1 MCKTS
6 SPCIPY
12 IPQWQWLLFGGG
24 SSPEFSNLSYMEFDF
39 VGNFHLWL
47 YMVTIT
53 DTYTAPS
60 VDEILF
66 KHFTIIN
73 FLEQK

>member
-1 MCKTS
+1 
-6 SPCIPY
+6 
-12 IPQWQWLLFGGG
+12 
-24 SSPEFSNLSYMEFDF
+24 MEFDF